1 MFYKNTPDGPRE
13 SPVGFSKPSIGF
25 WQFSRN

>member
-13 SPVGFSKPSIGF
+13 SPVGFSKPHAGF
-25 WQFSRN
+25 PMFSD